1 MCSYLMNN
9 DIINIEENNEK
20 TKKKVTTYKTRQCE
34 SNYPTLT

>member
-1 MCSYLMNN
+1 MNN

-20 TKKKVTTYKTRQCE
+20 KVTTYETKQCE